1 MTDKDKIKVILE
13 GVSLKMKAQTKSIE
27 QVDRELEA
35 LAAVAVND
43 DILDD
48 IRMKENQL
56 EDMYADRN
64 ALWVKYQTLQRKMEM
79 L

>member
-1 MTDKDKIKVILE
+1 MTDKDKIKVVLE
-13 GVSLKMKAQTKSIE
+13 GLTLRMKAQTKSIE

-48 IRMKENQL
+48 IRIRENIL